1 MKSTILILLLLLLPV
16 AQGIELTAQS
26 TATDI
31 YMIEKTKWANTQ
43 DWGEYDNIEA
53 NVYLEL
59 NGEPYLVQVINGQV
73 KEIKAGVPNTY
84 DYKITTTTKNANK
97 WMNIAEYYAEHGK
110 LTFRHKYWEIPILKL
125 QTPVQRNGTHGNVA
139 YMASSIGNAI
149 IHTS

>member
-1 MKSTILILLLLLLPV
+1 MKSTILIILLLLLPV

-31 YMIEKTKWANTQ
+31 YMLEKTKWANTQ

-53 NVYLEL
+53 NVYLIL
-59 NGEPYLVQVINGQV
+59 DGEPYLVQIINGRV
-73 KEIKAGVPNTY
+73 KEVKAGVPNTY
-84 DYKITTTTKNANK
+84 DYKVTTTTKNANK
-97 WMNIAEYYAEHGK
+97 WMVIAEYYVEHGK
-110 LTFRHKYWEIPILKL
+110 LTFCQKYWEIPLLKL

>member
-43 DWGEYDNIEA
+43 DWGAYDNIEA

-59 NGEPYLVQVINGQV
+59 DGEPYLVQIINGQV

-110 LTFRHKYWEIPILKL
+110 LTFRHKYWEIPVLKL

-139 YMASSIGNAI
+139 YMASSVGNAI